1 MRQIVQLMLMTIL
14 PFSVLACESDAAGP
28 ATLAEHYILES
39 ANGQDLPLRQFM
51 LLAGGG
57 GCALD
62 LTSGSIH
69 LSVARRYVSS
79 LRYFRDCP
87 GVDADGNGSATTI
100 GNYEVVGGEISFS
113 PDGPSIIQL
122 QQASVSGRTLEVQ
135 AVWSPNEQLTLGFV
149 PE

>member
-1 MRQIVQLMLMTIL
+1 MRQIVQAMLTTIPML
-14 PFSVLACESDAAGP
+14 GVVACDGDAAGP
-28 ATLAEHYILES
+28 ATLAEHYVLES
-39 ANGQDLPLRQFM
+39 ANGQDLPLGQFM

-62 LTSGSIH
+62 LTAGSIH
-69 LSVARRYVSS
+69 LSVARHYVIS

-87 GVDADGNGSATTI
+87 GVDADGTGSASSM
-100 GNYEVVGGEISFS
+100 GDYEVIGDEISFS
-113 PDGPSIIQL
+113 PDDPSIIQL

-135 AVWSPNEQLTLGFV
+135 VLWSSDEQLTLGFT